1 MTDPKFKPA
10 PKGAAGPKLP
20 LTRSRARVP
29 LRAKSKFWRDEA
41 GAITVDWLAL
51 SLAIAAMVVAFI
63 AYFTPLLQAAAAA
76 IFQ

>member
-10 PKGAAGPKLP
+10 PKGVAGPNLP
-20 LTRSRARVP
+20 KIRHAWAT

-51 SLAIAAMVVAFI
+51 SLAIAAMVAAFI

>member
-1 MTDPKFKPA
+1 MTDPRTKHA
-10 PKGAAGPKLP
+10 PKGAAGPNLP
-20 LTRSRARVP
+20 QPRHTRAA
-29 LRAKSKFWRDEA
+29 LRAKSKFWRDET

-51 SLAIAAMVVAFI
+51 SLAIAAMVAAFI